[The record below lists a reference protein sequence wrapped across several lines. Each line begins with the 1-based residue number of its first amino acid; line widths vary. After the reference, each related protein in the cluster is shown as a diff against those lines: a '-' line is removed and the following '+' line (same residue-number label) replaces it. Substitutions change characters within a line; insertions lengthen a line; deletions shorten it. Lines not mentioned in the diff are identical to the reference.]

1 MGLVYSSVVGAPQD
15 EVFAWHGRPGA
26 FVRLSP
32 PWQPVRIAEEADS
45 LRDGRAVLALPGGL
59 RWVAQHQRDGFN
71 PPDVFVDQIAPPLS
85 SFWRHTHEFAAEGE
99 DRTRITDRV
108 DTLVP
113 AWALREMF
121 AYRHRQV
128 ADDLAVYQRMNA
140 RMNARMKA
148 EPMTVAVT
156 GSRGFVGTALT
167 ALLTT
172 GGHKV
177 IRLVRRSPS
186 DADERR
192 WNPDDPAADLL
203 DGVDAVIHLAGE
215 PIAGRFTDEHKAA
228 IRDSRVGPTRR
239 LADLAAKRGL
249 RCFVSASAIGFYGAD
264 RGDEVLTEDS
274 PAGDGFLAEVVRDW
288 ENAASGLRVVH
299 VRTGIVQSPRG
310 GVLRLLYPLFF
321 AGLGGRL
328 GDGAQWTSW
337 IGIDD
342 LCDIYLRA
350 LVDEQLSGPVN
361 AVSPNPV
368 RNAEYTR
375 TLARVLR
382 RPALLPVPSVGPKVL
397 LGAEGASELAM
408 ANQRIQPGRL
418 LARGHEFRHPTV
430 EQALRHVLGRTAG

>member
-1 MGLVYSSVVGAPQD
+1 MGLVYSSVVDAPQD

-32 PWQPVRIAEEADS
+32 PWQPVRIAQEAGS
-45 LRDGRAVLALPGGL
+45 LEDGQAVLALPGGL
-59 RWVAQHQRDGFN
+59 RWVAQHQKDGFN

-85 SFWRHTHEFAAEGE
+85 SFWRHTHEFAAEGPG
-99 DRTRITDRV
+99 RTRITDRV

-121 AYRHRQV
+121 AFRHRQL
-128 ADDLAVYQRMNA
+128 ADDLAVHQRMSA
-140 RMNARMKA
+140 A
-148 EPMTVAVT
+148 PMTVAVT

-172 GGHKV
+172 GGHTV
-177 IRLVRRSPS
+177 IRLVRRTPRA
-186 DADERR
+186 ADERL
-192 WNPDDPAADLL
+192 WNPADPAADLL
-203 DGVDAVIHLAGE
+203 DGVDAVIHLAGAS
-215 PIAGRFTDEHKAA
+215 IAGRFSDQHKAE
-228 IRDSRVGPTRR
+228 IRASRIGPTRR
-239 LADLAAKRGL
+239 LAELAAGARL
-249 RCFVSASAIGFYGAD
+249 RCFVTASAIGYYGAD
-264 RGDEVLTEDS
+264 RGEEVLTENS
-274 PAGDGFLAEVVRDW
+274 PPGHGFLASVVADW
-288 ENAASGLRVVH
+288 ENAASGADLRVVC

-328 GDGAQWTSW
+328 GDGTQWTSW

-361 AVSPNPV
+361 AVSPQPV
-368 RNAEYTR
+368 RNIDYTQ

-397 LGAEGASELAM
+397 LGAQGASELAL
-408 ANQRIQPGRL
+408 ADQRVVPDL
-418 LARGHEFRHPTV
+418 LAARGHQFRHPTV
-430 EQALRHVLGRTAG
+430 EQALRHILGRSGG